1 MYYKREILNN
11 VKLSVQDKLLETCS
25 VKVLTFDTRENVSLS
40 QSKFGNQVVCLRK
53 FVPTEHFFMDFS

>member
-25 VKVLTFDTRENVSLS
+25 VKVLTFDTRGNASLS
-40 QSKFGNQVVCLRK
+40 QSKFGN
-53 FVPTEHFFMDFS
+53 